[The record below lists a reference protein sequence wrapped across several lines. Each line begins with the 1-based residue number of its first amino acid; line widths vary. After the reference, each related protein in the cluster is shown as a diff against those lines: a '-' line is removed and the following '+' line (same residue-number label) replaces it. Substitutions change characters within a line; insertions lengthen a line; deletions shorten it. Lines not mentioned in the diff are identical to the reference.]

1 MPAAIE
7 LADVFRAAGPA
18 YRAEQAGHLSLD
30 TLKVMA
36 AIEVGHD
43 LLQRAC
49 LAAQVLDLVGG
60 RGPSRVTGQPLL
72 ASFQELLGP
81 SVVHRTGDALAPAQ
95 LGNAVLTA
103 QAFQHDADRLLGREL
118 TACGSTNIL
127 DHGFCRLSCRPGRL
141 FHLRSWGLR

>member
-7 LADVFRAAGPA
+7 LANVFRAAGPA

-81 SVVHRTGDALAPAQ
+81 AVVHRLAMPSRRHSSAM
-95 LGNAVLTA
+95 LSSP
-103 QAFQHDADRLLGREL
+103 RRPS
-118 TACGSTNIL
+118 STMRIFSSTKN
-127 DHGFCRLSCRPGRL
+127 CRRVARRIS
-141 FHLRSWGLR
+141 